1 MARIQDV
8 VAAHGV
14 DRYLT
19 PLVAVGCAAG
29 YAAVATAATKVAP
42 LALFAVAVAA
52 TVVRAGR
59 GPGLLAVALSVLVS
73 DYLFL
78 EPRKSLTLGAL
89 TAGLV
94 VAYAI
99 PVAVAGRRRVPVPVP
114 VRA

>member
-1 MARIQDV
+1 MPRFPG
-8 VAAHGV
+8 HG
-14 DRYLT
+14 LCLI
-19 PLVAVGCAAG
+19 PLVTVGCAAG
-29 YAAVATAATKVAP
+29 YAAVAAQILP
-42 LALFAVAVAA
+42 FALFAVAVAA

-59 GPGLLAVALSVLVS
+59 VPGAVAVVLSVLVS

-78 EPRKSLTLGAL
+78 EPRQSLTFGAF

-99 PVAVAGRRRVPVPVP
+99 PVAVAGRQRPVPVP